1 MVRALSHSNLK
12 SNMNFP
18 ELSNSTQYVALAG
31 GAAMVVA
38 GWNQVK
44 SIFSYLSSFLIVR
57 AHIDSRL
64 NYEVTRHIRRH
75 WRLVPSGTFTIDE
88 NKTMH
93 LRWRM
98 QVKVPYKLPRDNSI
112 YFRGLN
118 IIVFHGGAHGAVS
131 ITTFRWTSVENII
144 KAALNEDVA
153 EQKLREE
160 DASYRS
166 RFVIHEITGRDKSEM
181 GMDLHAKQ
189 ASGGGIGNA
198 PEGTAESSSS
208 AWVFPEIDKSFM
220 YDKVD
225 YLEDTKKPSNDL
237 SVYLTQDAKALLD
250 ETTKWFEQ
258 REWFLQRMIPWRRGL
273 LLYGPGGTG
282 KSTFAVILA
291 QKLGIPIYRFHLN
304 TLSDVEFMNNIGWV
318 NNPCVIL
325 FEDFDRVFNGRESV
339 KNQYLSFDTVINS
352 MSGVKTLEGVIFIVT
367 TNNVGAIDPAIGVE
381 VQGSQMSSRPGRID
395 RILCMNGM
403 AEDKRRLMIQ
413 RILGD
418 WPELV
423 DRAYAETDNFTIVQ
437 TQEYCVQRALERIH

>member
-1 MVRALSHSNLK
+1 MDLPQLSGNA
-12 SNMNFP
+12 
-18 ELSNSTQYVALAG
+18 QYLALAG
-31 GAAMVVA
+31 GAAMVAA
-38 GWNQVK
+38 GWQQVK
-44 SIFSYLSSFLIVR
+44 SIFSYMSSFLIVR
-57 AHIDSRL
+57 AHVDSTL
-64 NYEVTRHIRRH
+64 NYELTRHLRRH
-75 WRLVPSGTFTIDE
+75 WRLVPSGTFGIDQ

-98 QVKVPYKLPRDNSI
+98 QVKVPYKLPSGNSI
-112 YFRGLN
+112 YFRGGHV
-118 IIVFHGGAHGAVS
+118 IVFHGGASGPVN
-131 ITTFRWTSVENII
+131 ITTFRWTSVQNII
-144 KAALNEDVA
+144 KAALEDDVA
-153 EQKLREE
+153 EQKLREQ
-160 DASYRS
+160 DTNYRS
-166 RFVIHEITGRDKSEM
+166 RFVVNEITGRDKSEA
-181 GMDLHAKQ
+181 MDLSNRIEGKTSS
-189 ASGGGIGNA
+189 SGSDS
-198 PEGTAESSSS
+198 PAESTSSNS
-208 AWVFPEIDKSFM
+208 WIFPEIDTSFM
-220 YDKVD
+220 YDRSE

-237 SVYLTQDAKALLD
+237 SVYLAPDARALLD

-367 TNNVGAIDPAIGVE
+367 TNNIEAIDPAIGVE
-381 VQGSQMSSRPGRID
+381 VEGSQMSSRPGRID

-403 AEDKRRLMIQ
+403 AEDKRKLMIQ

-423 DRAYAETDNFTIVQ
+423 EQAHSETENFTIVQ